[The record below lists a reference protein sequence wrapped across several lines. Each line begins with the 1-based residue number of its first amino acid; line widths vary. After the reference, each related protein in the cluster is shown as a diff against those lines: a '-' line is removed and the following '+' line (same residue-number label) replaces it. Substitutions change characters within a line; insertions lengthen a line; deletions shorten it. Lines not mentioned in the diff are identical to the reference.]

1 MFELDRLRAGFAR
14 FLVLFLWLHVPVI
27 VVVATAVGRASLAPV
42 IFTAVL
48 AMVFHLVWWR
58 QGLAPVTRYISAVA
72 LVAQPALLVYLLAG
86 HAWQMDMHMYFFAG
100 LALLIG
106 WCDWRV
112 VVVAATSVAL
122 HHLTLNLVLPAAIF
136 PAGADLRRVYI
147 HAGIVM
153 LQTGVLVWLSNTLV
167 NSFSRIE
174 AMSAEILRSN
184 ETLELRVE
192 ERTREAT
199 AANVAKSLFLANMS
213 HEIRTPMNA
222 ILGFSH
228 LVLRTEL
235 TAKQRDYL
243 LKIKS
248 ASGALLGLINDILDF
263 SKIEAGKLSL
273 ESTPFDLRASLES
286 VSSIANVRALE
297 KGVDLHFN
305 IDSAVPA
312 ILVGDSLRFNQVLL
326 NLVSNAVKFT
336 EHGEVVVR
344 LQSLQQRG
352 TEILLEVTVR
362 DTGIGMTP
370 EQQAKLFH
378 SFSQADTS
386 MTRRFG
392 GTGLGLA
399 ISRQLIEL
407 MGGSIE
413 VESEPGKG
421 STFRFTARMEVGQA
435 RLIPARLP
443 PEDLKRLRV
452 LIVDDNAASREILR
466 EVFSSWSIQADLAA
480 SAAEALSALQD
491 GTSRN
496 APYDLVLMDWKMP
509 GVDGLEAA
517 RQIQE
522 KAGLAKLPTVMM
534 VSAYGREEAMM
545 EAEAAGIS
553 AFLVKPVDAGVLLD
567 TIANLFGGDSRPSPS
582 ALTAAAPPAPDALPK
597 VAQELRGARVLLV
610 EDNEINREV
619 AVEILTDAGLVVE
632 IAENGRI
639 ACDKV
644 LTVNGG
650 GFDVVLMD
658 VQMPEMDGIEATVRI
673 RESIPADRLPI
684 IAMTAHAYEQERQRC
699 FAVGMNDH
707 VAKPVDPAGL
717 VATLNR
723 WLKPERV
730 SGAATPPQAA
740 ADAVPAE
747 ELPAALPPFDLG
759 AALVRVNGKRKLLR
773 KLIIDFS
780 SKFAEVV
787 ATLRRQIGDGALDE
801 ARRTAHTLKGV
812 AGSLEIREVS
822 EAARQVEDALAHR
835 ELIALEKLLARLD
848 QVMVPALDAAR
859 SLVPDATAEPK
870 SAAPDTAATLDYAA
884 VLPAIAELRE
894 QLQRR
899 SLRARKT
906 LEALEA
912 KLGGTPEAA
921 GLRPVATAIAAL
933 DFAKATA
940 LLDDLTNQQA
950 AQEELA
956 R

>member
-1 MFELDRLRAGFAR
+1 VPELDRLRAGFAR

-27 VVVATAVGRASLAPV
+27 AAVALAVGRAPLAPAA
-42 IFTAVL
+42 FTAAFAMAFQL
-48 AMVFHLVWWR
+48 AWWR
-58 QGLAPVTRYISAVA
+58 QGPAPATRYISAVA
-72 LVAQPALLVYLLAG
+72 LMTQPALLVYLLAG

-112 VVVAATSVAL
+112 VVVAAASVAL
-122 HHLTLNLVLPAAIF
+122 HHLTLNFVLPAAIF
-136 PAGADLRRVYI
+136 PAGADLGRVYL
-147 HAGIVM
+147 HAGIVV
-153 LQTGVLVWLSNTLV
+153 LQTGVLDWLSNTLV
-167 NSFSRIE
+167 TSFNRIE

-184 ETLELRVE
+184 ETLEIRVE
-192 ERTREAT
+192 ERTQEAR
-199 AANVAKSLFLANMS
+199 AANVAKSMFLANMS

-228 LVLRTEL
+228 LALRTEL
-235 TAKQRDYL
+235 TPKQRDYL

-248 ASGALLGLINDILDF
+248 ASSALLGLINDILDF

-286 VSSIANVRALE
+286 VSSIATVRALE
-297 KGVDLHFN
+297 KGVDLHFD
-305 IDSAVPA
+305 IDKAVPA
-312 ILVGDSLRFNQVLL
+312 VLVGDSLRFNQVLL

-336 EHGEVVVR
+336 EQGEVSVGLRPLQR
-344 LQSLQQRG
+344 LGAEL
-352 TEILLEVTVR
+352 LLEVTVR

-370 EQQAKLFH
+370 EQQASLFR
-378 SFSQADTS
+378 SFSQADSST
-386 MTRRFG
+386 TRRFG

-399 ISRQLIEL
+399 ISRQLIDL

-413 VESEPGKG
+413 VESTPGKG
-421 STFRFTARMEVGQA
+421 STFRFTVRMGVGEARMT
-435 RLIPARLP
+435 PARLP
-443 PEDLKRLRV
+443 SETLKRLRV

-466 EVFSSWSIQADLAA
+466 ELFASLSIQADLAA
-480 SAAEALSALQD
+480 SAVEAFSALQD
-491 GTSRN
+491 GTTRG

-517 RQIQE
+517 RQIQG
-522 KAGLAKLPTVMM
+522 KTGLAKLPTVMM

-553 AFLVKPVDAGVLLD
+553 AFLVKPVDSGVLLD
-567 TIANLFGGDSRPSPS
+567 TIANLFGGDSRPAAS
-582 ALTAAAPPAPDALPK
+582 APTAPAAPDVLPK
-597 VAQELRGARVLLV
+597 VALELRGARVLLV

-619 AVEILTDAGLVVE
+619 AVEILGDAGLVVE

-644 LTVNGG
+644 FAADGA
-650 GFDVVLMD
+650 GFNAVLMD
-658 VQMPEMDGIEATVRI
+658 VQMPEMDGIEATLRI

-699 FAVGMNDH
+699 FAAGMNDH
-707 VAKPVDPAGL
+707 VAKPVDPAAL

-723 WLKPERV
+723 WLKPARAP
-730 SGAATPPQAA
+730 GAAAPPQVAA
-740 ADAVPAE
+740 VAVPAE
-747 ELPAALPPFDLG
+747 ELPAALPPFGLD

-780 SKFAEVV
+780 NKFPEVV
-787 ATLRRQIGDGALDE
+787 ATLRGQIGEGGLDE

-812 AGSLEIREVS
+812 AGSLEIRAVA
-822 EAARQVEDALAHR
+822 EAARQVEDALAQR
-835 ELIALEKLLARLD
+835 ELAAMDTLLGQLDQAMTPALE
-848 QVMVPALDAAR
+848 AAR
-859 SLVPDATAEPK
+859 SLVAPTVPETAPTGE
-870 SAAPDTAATLDYAA
+870 AAVLDYAA
-884 VLPAIAELRE
+884 ILPAIVELRE

-906 LEALEA
+906 LEALETR
-912 KLGGTPEAA
+912 LGTTPEAV
-921 GLRPVATAIAAL
+921 GLRPVAAAIAAL
-933 DFAKATA
+933 DFTRATA
-940 LLDDLTNQQA
+940 LLDDLTKQPA
-950 AQEELA
+950 AQKELA